1 MNDPTERIVAVAVY
15 HGATISLPPP
25 ARHDTIL
32 KSMLFVMGF
41 EDALVPHDKQGF
53 LTSTGRF
60 VNRVEGYHIAYRAK
74 QLIANTAGRPELYS
88 EDLW

>member
-1 MNDPTERIVAVAVY
+1 MTEERIVAAAVY

-25 ARHDTIL
+25 ARHHTIL
-32 KSMLFVMGF
+32 QSMLLVMGF
-41 EDALVPHDKQGF
+41 EDALVHPEKQGF

-60 VNRVEGYHIAYRAK
+60 VNRVEGYYIAHRAK
-74 QLIANTAGRPELYS
+74 QLIANTAGQPELYS